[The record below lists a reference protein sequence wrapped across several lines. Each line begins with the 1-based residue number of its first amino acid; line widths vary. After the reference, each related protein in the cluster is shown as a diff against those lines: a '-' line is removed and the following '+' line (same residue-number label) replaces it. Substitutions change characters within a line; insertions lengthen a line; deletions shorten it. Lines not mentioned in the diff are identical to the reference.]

1 MTNIAQRTITGTVF
15 VAVIIAAI
23 LLGEATLATLTII
36 VSFLS
41 LNEFNGLVKGKY
53 NVNVPLVESC
63 LGAVLMTAA
72 IVLPL
77 KYGLTFLFF
86 IVPYYFVCMAIEL
99 FRKQQDPV
107 KTWAFF
113 LLGQLYIA
121 VPFALLNLLIALSD
135 KLIVLAI
142 FVLIWVNDTFAYL
155 TGMGTSKTI
164 GNHKMFPRVSPKK
177 SWEGLAGGAVMA
189 VVASVI
195 FSRLTDI
202 AGFSTAVWIGLAI
215 VIVVFGTIGDLCES
229 IFKRTLGVKDSGT
242 ILPGHGGMLDRF
254 DSVLF
259 ATIGTIMYLGIITTI

>member
-77 KYGLTFLFF
+77 KYGLTLLFF

-164 GNHKMFPRVSPKK
+164 GNHKMFPRISPKK

-259 ATIGTIMYLGIITTI
+259 ATIGTIMYLGIITII

>member
-23 LLGEATLATLTII
+23 LFGEKTLATLTII

-53 NVNVPLVESC
+53 NVNIPLVESC
-63 LGAVLMTAA
+63 LGALLMTAS

-77 KYGLTFLFF
+77 KYGLTLLFF
-86 IVPYYFVCMAIEL
+86 IVPYFFVCMAIEL

-121 VPFALLNLLIALSD
+121 VPFALLNLIALMD
-135 KLIVLAI
+135 RLIVLAI

-259 ATIGTIMYLGIITTI
+259 ATIGTIMYFGIITTI

>member
-23 LLGEATLATLTII
+23 LLGEKTLATLTII

-41 LNEFNGLVKGKY
+41 LNEFNGLVKSKY
-53 NVNVPLVESC
+53 NVNIPLVESC
-63 LGAVLMTAA
+63 LGAVMMTAS

-77 KYGLTFLFF
+77 KYGLTLLFF

-113 LLGQLYIA
+113 LLGQIYIA
-121 VPFALLNLLIALSD
+121 VPFALLNLIALSD

-202 AGFSTAVWIGLAI
+202 AGFSTAEWIGLAI

>member
-72 IVLPL
+72 
-77 KYGLTFLFF
+77 KYGLTLLFF

-121 VPFALLNLLIALSD
+121 VPFALLNLIALSD

>member
-1 MTNIAQRTITGTVF
+1 

-23 LLGEATLATLTII
+23 LFGEKTLATLTII

-41 LNEFNGLVKGKY
+41 LNEFNGLVKSKY
-53 NVNVPLVESC
+53 NVNIPLVESC
-63 LGAVLMTAA
+63 LGAVMMTAS

-77 KYGLTFLFF
+77 KYGLTLLFF

-121 VPFALLNLLIALSD
+121 VPFALLNLIALSD
-135 KLIVLAI
+135 KFIVLAI

-195 FSRLTDI
+195 FSRLADI

>member
-23 LLGEATLATLTII
+23 LFGEKTLATLTII

-41 LNEFNGLVKGKY
+41 LNEFNGLVKNKY
-53 NVNVPLVESC
+53 NVNVPLAESC
-63 LGAVLMTAA
+63 IGAVLMIASIA
-72 IVLPL
+72 LPV
-77 KYGLTFLFF
+77 KYGLTVLFL
-86 IVPYYFVCMAIEL
+86 IVPFFFVCMAIEL
-99 FRKQQDPV
+99 FRKQEEPV

-113 LLGQLYIA
+113 MLGQLYIA
-121 VPFALLNLLIALSD
+121 VPFALLNLIALTD
-135 KLIVLAI
+135 KMIVLAI

-177 SWEGLAGGAVMA
+177 SGEGLAGGAVMA
-189 VVASVI
+189 VVASVV
-195 FSRLTDI
+195 FSSLTEI
-202 AGFSTAVWIGLAI
+202 AYFSTPVWIGLAI
-215 VIVVFGTIGDLCES
+215 VIVAFGTIGDLCES
-229 IFKRTLGVKDSGT
+229 LFKRTLGVKDSGT

-259 ATIGTIMYLGIITTI
+259 ATVGTFMYLGIITTI

>member
-63 LGAVLMTAA
+63 LGAVLMTAS

-77 KYGLTFLFF
+77 KYGLTLLFF
-86 IVPYYFVCMAIEL
+86 IVPYFFVCMAIEL

-121 VPFALLNLLIALSD
+121 VPFALLNLIALMD
-135 KLIVLAI
+135 RLIVLAI

-177 SWEGLAGGAVMA
+177 SWEGLVGGAVMA

-202 AGFSTAVWIGLAI
+202 ARFSTAEWIGLAI

>member
-23 LLGEATLATLTII
+23 LLGEKTLATLTII

-77 KYGLTFLFF
+77 KYGLTLLFF
-86 IVPYYFVCMAIEL
+86 IVPYFFVCMAIEL

-121 VPFALLNLLIALSD
+121 VPFALLNLIALMD
-135 KLIVLAI
+135 RLIVLAI

>member
-23 LLGEATLATLTII
+23 LFGEKTLATLTII

-41 LNEFNGLVKGKY
+41 LNEFNGLVKSKY
-53 NVNVPLVESC
+53 NVNIPLVESC
-63 LGAVLMTAA
+63 LGAVMMTAS

-77 KYGLTFLFF
+77 KYGLTLLFF

-121 VPFALLNLLIALSD
+121 VPFALLNLIALSD

-202 AGFSTAVWIGLAI
+202 AGFSIAVWIGLAI

>member
-23 LLGEATLATLTII
+23 LFGEKTLATLTII

-41 LNEFNGLVKGKY
+41 LNEFNGLVKSKY
-53 NVNVPLVESC
+53 NVNIPLVESC
-63 LGAVLMTAA
+63 LGAVMMTAS

-77 KYGLTFLFF
+77 KYGLTLLFF

-121 VPFALLNLLIALSD
+121 VPFALLNLIALSD
-135 KLIVLAI
+135 KFIVLAI

-195 FSRLTDI
+195 FSRLADI

>member
-77 KYGLTFLFF
+77 KYGLTLLFF

-164 GNHKMFPRVSPKK
+164 GNHKMFPRISPKK

-202 AGFSTAVWIGLAI
+202 ARLSTAEWIGLAI

-259 ATIGTIMYLGIITTI
+259 ATIGTIMYLGIITII

>member
-41 LNEFNGLVKGKY
+41 LNEFNGLVKSKY
-53 NVNVPLVESC
+53 NVNIPLVESC
-63 LGAVLMTAA
+63 LGAVMMTAS

-77 KYGLTFLFF
+77 KYGLTLLFF
-86 IVPYYFVCMAIEL
+86 IVPYFFVCMAIEL

-121 VPFALLNLLIALSD
+121 VPFALLNFIALLD
-135 KLIVLAI
+135 RLIVLAI

-202 AGFSTAVWIGLAI
+202 AGFSIAVWIGLAI

>member
-72 IVLPL
+72 IVLPW
-77 KYGLTFLFF
+77 KYGLTLLFF
-86 IVPYYFVCMAIEL
+86 IVPYFFVCMAIEL

-121 VPFALLNLLIALSD
+121 VPFALLNLIALSD

-177 SWEGLAGGAVMA
+177 SWEGLVGGAVMA